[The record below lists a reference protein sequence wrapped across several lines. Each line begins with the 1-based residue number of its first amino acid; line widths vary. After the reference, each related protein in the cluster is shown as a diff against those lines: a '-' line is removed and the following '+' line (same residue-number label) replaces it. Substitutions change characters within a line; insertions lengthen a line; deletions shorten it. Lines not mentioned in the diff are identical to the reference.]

1 MPGKGEHVSDTR
13 KAGTRFVLLMT
24 ILGIMVGLFLG
35 KSISKAK
42 SEPETPPREG
52 GLRTELARYSPTI
65 IQGTTKR
72 SSFGIISRIAGT
84 DAFLMSGPII
94 TALEATPIIS
104 RNILAGRGS
113 PLTPMRSMRRVIKN
127 VGQRRKFFSLFVSDR
142 SDASIDFYIVQDP
155 RHPAMSTAVPSFI
168 QGMSAK
174 KVSVPT
180 ISLNDLLSGLGVNKI
195 DFVTIDIELWEP
207 RALAGFDINRYRPDL
222 VCIEAH
228 RQVRDE
234 ILDYFTLNHYRR
246 LDQYFL
252 FDQKNWYFVP
262 EDTFKKVFDTQF

>member
-1 MPGKGEHVSDTR
+1 VPGKGDDVSDTR

-35 KSISKAK
+35 KSIFKAK
-42 SEPETPPREG
+42 SEPELPPQEG
-52 GLRTELARYSPTI
+52 GPRTELDRYSPNHFSGNNEEI
-65 IQGTTKR
+65 IIRHYFKDRRNGYFLDVGSYHYSIGSNTYYLEKYLGWE
-72 SSFGIISRIAGT
+72 GIAI
-84 DAFLMSGPII
+84 DANEEY
-94 TALEATPIIS
+94 ALGYKENRPKT
-104 RNILAGRGS
+104 L
-113 PLTPMRSMRRVIKN
+113 
-127 VGQRRKFFSLFVSDR
+127 FFSLFVSDR
-142 SDASIDFYIVQDP
+142 SDESIDFYIVQDP

-168 QGMSAK
+168 QGLRTK

-180 ISLNDLLSGLGVNKI
+180 ISLNDLLSRLGVHKI

-207 RALAGFDINRYRPDL
+207 RALAGFDIIKYRPDL

-228 RQVRDE
+228 HQVRDE
-234 ILDYFTLNHYRR
+234 IFDYFTLNHYRR

-262 EDTFKKVFDTQF
+262 EDVFKKVFDTQF

>member
-52 GLRTELARYSPTI
+52 GLRTELARYSPNHYSGNNEEI
-65 IQGTTKR
+65 IIRHYFKDRRNGCFLDVGSYHYSIGSNTYYLEKYLGWE
-72 SSFGIISRIAGT
+72 GIAV
-84 DAFLMSGPII
+84 DANEKYAPGYKKCRPK
-94 TALEATPIIS
+94 T
-104 RNILAGRGS
+104 N
-113 PLTPMRSMRRVIKN
+113 
-127 VGQRRKFFSLFVSDR
+127 FFSLFVSDR